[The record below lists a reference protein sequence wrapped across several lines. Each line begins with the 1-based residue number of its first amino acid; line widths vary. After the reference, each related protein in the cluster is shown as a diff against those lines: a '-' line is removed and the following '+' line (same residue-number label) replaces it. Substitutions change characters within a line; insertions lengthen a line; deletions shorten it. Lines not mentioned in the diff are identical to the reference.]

1 MGTINLPGLA
11 TGIDTA
17 TLIKQLMTIN
27 GRRLANYQVQKKNY
41 ESENTVLD
49 TLTTNIKNLKQAVY
63 NLSDSSNLDIYT
75 TSTSD
80 NDILTLSASSDAR
93 AGSHTVDVNQLATAE
108 TWIHNGTS
116 FSYETDYVGGGNFI
130 YSYNHQERVITT
142 VDNETTLEDLVG
154 LINNDDNNPGVTASL
169 LYHGG
174 KYHLM
179 LSGEDTG
186 DDYRIS
192 VNTSSTEV
200 WKPDTGQPYPTFTD
214 GGTNAS
220 LSTKIT
226 ELDRF
231 GGTLTGNEKITIG
244 GKNHF
249 GTDLSPDYELD
260 ITANTTVGHIIDSI
274 NEHFDGVA
282 TAKLVNGQI
291 WLTDHVQGT
300 SSMEIDLDWSGTAT
314 LDLPTMAVSTVG
326 GTAYQATL
334 LGFEPSTFTKTQ
346 DAQSSQIKIDGYPS
360 TTAQELQTL
369 TTDAAAASGTF
380 TLSFNGETTDPID
393 YTASIGD
400 IEIALNELSTISAI
414 GGVTVTGNDLANV
427 GGADIDIKF
436 LAIAGNV
443 EMVSIDKGTLV
454 GPSTFEIA
462 EDTRGNNGWIYK
474 NGNTV
479 SDVLTGITLNL
490 HDVTATD
497 TPIQITVNK
506 DSASISNK
514 IQGIAHYYTA
524 LTDFLK
530 TNAAYDDSTKK
541 LGRLASN
548 VAVTFIKDQIKRP
561 FTGIVDGFVDSI
573 DSYLQAS
580 DIGIS
585 IDGNNSMQ
593 FDESKLLSAIE
604 DNFDGVLDLLGATK
618 TGNSNSNVVKF
629 YGSSDT
635 NTTPGAYD
643 VKVIVSGNAIT
654 EAQIKLSTES
664 AYRDATWINNII
676 TGDSTFDSNGNP
688 VHPENNLQLSVDLD
702 TNGTYGTNENPIVVH
717 IKQGFC
723 GVLEDMLAKILE
735 PGNSIELSKD
745 TLDDTIKKMDTRI
758 RNEQTR
764 LDKEE
769 QRLVEKYARL
779 EKTLAMMQQQMG
791 AVSAISAPA

>member
-17 TLIKQLMTIN
+17 TLIQQLMTIN
-27 GRRLANYQVQKKNY
+27 SRRLANYQLQKKKY

-49 TLTTNIKNLKQAVY
+49 QLTTNIKNLKQAAY
-63 NLSDSSNLDIYT
+63 NLSDSSNLDMYT

-80 NDILTLSASSDAR
+80 KDILTLSASSNAR

-108 TWIHNGTS
+108 TWIHDNTS

-142 VDNETTLEDLVG
+142 VANETTLEDLVG

-179 LSGEDTG
+179 LSGQDTG

-200 WKPDTGQPYPTFTD
+200 WKPDTGESYHTFTD
-214 GGTNAS
+214 DGANAS

-226 ELDRF
+226 ALDSF
-231 GGTLTGNEKITIG
+231 SGTLAGDEKITIS
-244 GKNHF
+244 GKNHS
-249 GTDLSPDYELD
+249 GTDLSPDYELN
-260 ITANTTVGHIIDSI
+260 ITANTTVGHVIDSI

-291 WLTDHVQGT
+291 WLTDHILGT

-314 LDLPTMAVSTVG
+314 LGLPTMAVSTIG
-326 GTAYQATL
+326 GTTGATL
-334 LGFEPSTFTKTQ
+334 SGFEASTFTKTQ
-346 DAQSSQIKIDGYPS
+346 NAQSSQIKIDGYPS

-369 TTDAAAASGTF
+369 TTDAAATSGTF
-380 TLSFNGETTDPID
+380 TLSFNGETTAALD
-393 YTASIGD
+393 YNASIED
-400 IEIALNELSTISAI
+400 IQSALNGLSTVSAI
-414 GGVTVTGNDLANV
+414 GGVTVTGNDLTDV
-427 GGADIDIKF
+427 GGADIDIQF
-436 LAIAGNV
+436 LASAGNV
-443 EMVSIDKGTLV
+443 KMISINKGTLA

-462 EDTRGNNGWIYK
+462 EDTRGNNGWIQK
-474 NGNTV
+474 NSNTI
-479 SDVLTGITLNL
+479 SNALTGITLNL
-490 HDVTATD
+490 HDVTETGS
-497 TPIQITVNK
+497 PIQITVNK
-506 DSASISNK
+506 DFASISNK
-514 IQGIAHYYTA
+514 IQSVTHYYNELIT
-524 LTDFLK
+524 FLK

-541 LGRLASN
+541 LGLLAGN
-548 VAVTFIKDQIKRP
+548 VAATFIKDQVKRP

-580 DIGIS
+580 DIGITF
-585 IDGNNSMQ
+585 DGNNLMK
-593 FDESKLLSAIE
+593 FDESELLNAVEE
-604 DNFDGVLDLLGATK
+604 DFDDVLDLLGATK

-635 NTTPGAYD
+635 YTTPGTYH
-643 VKVIVSGNAIT
+643 VKVTVSGNTIT
-654 EAQIKLSTES
+654 EAKIKLSTES
-664 AYRDATWINNII
+664 TYRDATWSNNII

-688 VHPENNLQLSVDLD
+688 VYAENNLQFTVDLD
-702 TNGTYGTNENPIVVH
+702 TDGTYGTNENPILVH
-717 IKQGFC
+717 VKQGFC
-723 GVLEDMLAKILE
+723 GALEDMLAKILE
-735 PGNSIELSKD
+735 PNNSIELSKD
-745 TLDDTIKKMDTRI
+745 TLDDAIEKMDTRI

-764 LDKEE
+764 LEKEE

-779 EKTLAMMQQQMG
+779 EKTLALIQQQMG
-791 AVSAISAPA
+791 AVSAMSA